1 MSFDEA
7 AIDALVEATKSVA
20 LSLGIFQSVNF
31 HEPKGAPPGNYIRC
45 AIWASDIEPIPEAS
59 GLASTTG
66 LVLMTARLFGNML
79 QKPEDSI
86 DPKLMVAA
94 VRLIGAFSMDF
105 TLGGTIRNIDLQGG
119 HGPKMGAHAG
129 YVTID
134 SKMFRIFDVKVPC
147 IIDDMW
153 TQAA

>member
-1 MSFDEA
+1 MTFNEA
-7 AIDALVEATKSVA
+7 AVHALVDSTRSIAEQ
-20 LSLGIFQSVNF
+20 LGIFRSVNW
-31 HEPKGAPPGNYIRC
+31 HEPKGAPPGTHVTL
-45 AIWASDIEPIPEAS
+45 AIWAQDIEPIPEAS

-66 LVLMTARLFGNML
+66 LVVLTARLFGNMMT
-79 QKPEDSI
+79 KPEDSI

-94 VRLIGAFSMDF
+94 TTLIGAFSGDF
-105 TLGGTIRNIDLQGG
+105 TLGGTVRNIDLLGA

-134 SKMFRIFDVKVPC
+134 SKSFRIFDVRVPC

-153 TQAA
+153 AQVA